1 MKKFIQKIFVF
12 FSILIIP
19 YLLLQIIFG
28 FIELNINRNQ
38 SEKLS
43 VAIIG
48 NSHSEFAI
56 NDQILSE
63 KLNMKYSNYSD
74 GGQSMFWALAG
85 AKKLKHQGVKT
96 FIIEISNTTYQSAWK
111 TTELRELRQTDKK
124 YFLTFDDWIYLA
136 KNDIVFGL
144 QYFFKPKIKK
154 NC

>member
-56 NDQILSE
+56 NDEILSE

-74 GGQSMFWALAG
+74 GGQSMFWHWLAL
-85 AKKLKHQGVKT
+85 
-96 FIIEISNTTYQSAWK
+96 
-111 TTELRELRQTDKK
+111 
-124 YFLTFDDWIYLA
+124 
-136 KNDIVFGL
+136 KN
-144 QYFFKPKIKK
+144 
-154 NC
+154 